1 MSFISI
7 NKLEANGYKGPDV
20 SLEISLFEYGIAWR
34 QGDDHA
40 DDEYTFLCRV
50 KGDANTRDINS
61 EFVAIKHSSE
71 ELEEQMEESWFDV
84 CRFFEFA
91 DYKSDIETYIAN
103 EFPRCMQDVIHYHG
117 HANILGEH
125 IPGNRIIIIKD
136 IPETFG
142 DFLEDEDIP
151 KEAFLKAFYIENPST
166 SLSDIDKT
174 PIDNNLMFDVPWER
188 FDKPYETM
196 EDLANLW
203 ATYVSIDNEIPLG
216 IEIV

>member
-7 NKLEANGYKGPDV
+7 NKLKAEGYEGPDV
-20 SLEISLFEYGIAWR
+20 SLEISLFEYGIAWK
-34 QGDDHA
+34 QDDDCA

-61 EFVAIKHSSE
+61 EFIDIKHSAD
-71 ELEEQMEESWFDV
+71 ELKEQMKENWFDV
-84 CRFFEFA
+84 CNFFRFI
-91 DYKSDIETYIAN
+91 DYKQDVEAYINN
-103 EFPRCMQDVIHYHG
+103 EFPRCMQDVIQYHG
-117 HANILGEH
+117 YINILGEH
-125 IPGNRIIIIKD
+125 DPGNRIIIVEG

-142 DFLEDEDIP
+142 DFLEDKGIS
-151 KEAFLKAFYIENPST
+151 KEAFLRALYIENPNM
-166 SLSDIDKT
+166 SLSDIDTT
-174 PIDNNLMFDVPWER
+174 PIDNNLLFDVPWER

-203 ATYVSIDNEIPLG
+203 ATYVSIDNKIPLG